1 MFSACL
7 RQTCVFECVGCKVN
21 ANGSALHEV
30 RLTSQLEHARLAV
43 YGVRGVSPHEGKTSH
58 SGSTSGRH
66 VPDADNMLCAGA
78 ADPFLND
85 QNYVL
90 CVLSLEELGATGN
103 KVRPE
108 CGVKEAVG
116 YIYQVLCCGCAS
128 TRS

>member
-1 MFSACL
+1 M
-7 RQTCVFECVGCKVN
+7 
-21 ANGSALHEV
+21 
-30 RLTSQLEHARLAV
+30 
-43 YGVRGVSPHEGKTSH
+43 RGVPYHEWKTSH
-58 SGSTSGRH
+58 SGSTCGSR
-66 VPDADNMLCAGA
+66 VPDADNTLCAGA

-108 CGVKEAVG
+108 CGVKEAGG
-116 YIYQVLCCGCAS
+116 YVYQVLCCGCAS